1 MSCNIMFVYVTIYKC
16 ICIYIEVY
24 TYVYLYIYAYIY
36 IYVCILCK
44 YIYVCIYMY
53 VYMYIYTHVSVYL
66 YYLYIYIIIIHVL
79 QDLRPPLKCCDT
91 TTSMR
96 SWISSRASCWCFT
109 REKWLTSTASKW
121 QNMGIPL
128 VQNCHK
134 IWPLHV
140 ILFPQDLEKYK
151 KSTIPRSNPDFCT
164 HPQKSD
170 PTIDTFALNI
180 HICRFPEIGVVPPN
194 HPFWMILSIIY
205 HLLWG
210 YVPPFMETST
220 SVGSNMG
227 TRVPHLV
234 GGFNTSEKYE
244 SQLG

>member
-1 MSCNIMFVYVTIYKC
+1 MLF
-16 ICIYIEVY
+16 
-24 TYVYLYIYAYIY
+24 
-36 IYVCILCK
+36 
-44 YIYVCIYMY
+44 
-53 VYMYIYTHVSVYL
+53 
-66 YYLYIYIIIIHVL
+66 
-79 QDLRPPLKCCDT
+79 
-91 TTSMR
+91 SMR
-96 SWISSRASCWCFT
+96 SWISSRASFGVLPERNDSPQQLQTGRTWV
-109 REKWLTSTASKW
+109 S
-121 QNMGIPL
+121 PL
-128 VQNCHK
+128 FRIATKYGHSM
-134 IWPLHV
+134 
-140 ILFPQDLEKYK
+140 LFYSPRTWKKYK